1 MRINQLKI
9 GAVLSYATQGIHI
22 LTGLIYTPVMLRLLG
37 QSEYGLYQ
45 LVNSVVSYLSLL
57 SLGFSAAYV
66 RFYSRY
72 KVENNDEGIA
82 KINGMFLSF
91 FTIISVIC
99 LLCGGV
105 MVANI
110 DMVLG
115 SGLTTK
121 EQATARVLMFLMVI
135 NMALSFM
142 TSVFTCNINAHERF
156 FFQKIVEFL
165 RVLFNPFLTLP
176 LLLLGF
182 GSIGMVVV
190 TTALTLFS
198 LVLHVYYCFKKLKMK
213 FSFRNFNFGLLKEL
227 WAFTFFIFINMIV
240 DRFNWS
246 IDQILL
252 GRIIGTAAVAIYGIA
267 GQLNT
272 MYMLFAGSVSAVF
285 VPRINMLVAKETENS
300 KIITLFARVGRIQT
314 IILGLIISG
323 YVLFG
328 KEFIYWWAGKGYED
342 SYVIGLFLMLP
353 LTIPLVQNLG
363 LEIQRA
369 KNMHKARSVIY
380 LFIAICNIFIS
391 IPCIKAWGAKGAAI
405 GTAISLIIG
414 NGIFMNWYYHKKIK
428 LDMVYFWGQIIKIF
442 PSIFV
447 VAILGFIL
455 KLILPMQN
463 VAVLALTIVIY
474 CMIYVIV
481 VWLFGM
487 NSSEKE
493 LFINPVKKV
502 LKRFNG

>member
-142 TSVFTCNINAHERF
+142 T
-156 FFQKIVEFL
+156 
-165 RVLFNPFLTLP
+165 
-176 LLLLGF
+176 
-182 GSIGMVVV
+182 
-190 TTALTLFS
+190 
-198 LVLHVYYCFKKLKMK
+198 
-213 FSFRNFNFGLLKEL
+213 
-227 WAFTFFIFINMIV
+227 
-240 DRFNWS
+240 
-246 IDQILL
+246 
-252 GRIIGTAAVAIYGIA
+252 
-267 GQLNT
+267 
-272 MYMLFAGSVSAVF
+272 
-285 VPRINMLVAKETENS
+285 
-300 KIITLFARVGRIQT
+300 
-314 IILGLIISG
+314 
-323 YVLFG
+323 
-328 KEFIYWWAGKGYED
+328 
-342 SYVIGLFLMLP
+342 
-353 LTIPLVQNLG
+353 
-363 LEIQRA
+363 
-369 KNMHKARSVIY
+369 
-380 LFIAICNIFIS
+380 
-391 IPCIKAWGAKGAAI
+391 
-405 GTAISLIIG
+405 
-414 NGIFMNWYYHKKIK
+414 
-428 LDMVYFWGQIIKIF
+428 
-442 PSIFV
+442 
-447 VAILGFIL
+447 
-455 KLILPMQN
+455 
-463 VAVLALTIVIY
+463 
-474 CMIYVIV
+474 
-481 VWLFGM
+481 
-487 NSSEKE
+487 
-493 LFINPVKKV
+493 
-502 LKRFNG
+502 